1 MKNSDDTSRLMPGDL
16 GDLTITLELDDGSS
30 LTCDVLTI
38 FSVDGKQQYIALL
51 PQSGGSDDV
60 FLYRYSE
67 EADGQPILGNIDSDD
82 EFEAAADRFDE
93 ILDEAEYDEWVAA
106 EGEEE

>member
-1 MKNSDDTSRLMPGDL
+1 MKNSETSSLLPGDL
-16 GDLTITLELDDGSS
+16 GDLTITLELEDGSS

-38 FSVDGKQQYIALL
+38 FSVDGKQQYIAML
-51 PQSGGSDDV
+51 PQSGDADDV

-67 EADGQPILGNIDSDD
+67 DADGQPILDNIDSDD
-82 EFEAAADRFDE
+82 EFEAAADKFDE

-106 EGEEE
+106 EEEEE